1 MANQIVNAAP
11 MVVEYGTQDLSTR
24 QPPRVPE
31 AIPQHLPKFYLFTQ
45 KGPKAPQ
52 LCSGAE
58 RDRLFGSASFD
69 YRGKFSNHQTVFANL
84 ANAQGNACMIQ
95 RLFPTDMGPKSN
107 IIAWLDVLPTTVD
120 LYRRNSD
127 GSIYLDALNQPEV
140 IGTTT
145 GHKVKWVFTNRN
157 TVADQT
163 TQFGLAAISAGDQID
178 VTAGVQSQ
186 RYPMFELEVSSEG
199 EWGNNSGLRLW
210 APTVKTVS
218 AMPNKMMV
226 AEKAYPYYIS
236 VVERAD
242 VQSSAA
248 VVPTLFGEQRLMVTL
263 KENVIDP
270 LTDRSMNLNEVF
282 LNSYQNLTDARYPKL
297 FGNFGKFHIYQ
308 ANLELLLGQF
318 HAAEVTHIDG
328 FSDFTSNAADK
339 HLFNIVSGVSSQN
352 VKYHSFTFIDDTT
365 STRLSEV
372 TNVYAK
378 GGSDGIMNNTVHAS
392 LTSAEALRYLNPND
406 ELMDLAYH
414 VESIVYDSGFP
425 LQTKK
430 DLCSIM
436 AVRKDTFVVVGT
448 HTAGERALIQSEEQ
462 SVAIAL
468 RTHMQ
473 MYPESDYFGTPVAR
487 GMIMGCSGVLRNS
500 QYTDRLPMTG
510 EVLIKS
516 AKYMGAADGR
526 WKNGFHFD
534 GAPGSV
540 IDNFTD
546 INITWVSASVRNR
559 FWDVGLNW
567 VLTYDRSSYFFPA
580 LKTVYDNDT
589 SVLNSYFTAMACAQL
604 NKVANSVWRQF
615 SGVSH
620 LTNTQL
626 ASRVNDAVTARVQGK
641 FDGRFVIQPDALF
654 TDMDEVRGFSWTLP
668 IKLYAPSMKTV
679 MTTYVQAYRISDL
692 PAA

>member
-145 GHKVKWVFTNRN
+145 GHKVKWVFTNRT

-186 RYPMFELEVSSEG
+186 RYPMFELEVSTEG

-236 VVERAD
+236 VVERVDA
-242 VQSSAA
+242 QSSAA

-270 LTDRSMNLNEVF
+270 LTDRSMNLTEVF

-297 FGNFGKFHIYQ
+297 FGNFGKLHVYQ

-318 HAAEVTHIDG
+318 HAAEVAHIDG
-328 FSDFTSNAADK
+328 FSDFTANTADK

-378 GGSDGIMNNTVHAS
+378 GGSDGTMNNTVHAA

-436 AVRKDTFVVVGT
+436 AVRKDTFVAVGT
-448 HTAGERALIQSEEQ
+448 HTAGERALTQSEEQ

-473 MYPESDYFGTPVAR
+473 MYPESDYFGTPVSR

-546 INITWVSASVRNR
+546 INITWVPASVRNR

-567 VLTYDRSSYFFPA
+567 VLTYDRKSYFFPA

>member
-145 GHKVKWVFTNRN
+145 GHKVKWVFTNRT

-163 TQFGLAAISAGDQID
+163 TQFGLATISAGDQID

-242 VQSSAA
+242 AQSSAA

-297 FGNFGKFHIYQ
+297 FGNFGKLHIYQ

-318 HAAEVTHIDG
+318 HAAEVAHIDG
-328 FSDFTSNAADK
+328 FSDFTANTADK

-352 VKYHSFTFIDDTT
+352 VKYHSFTFIDDTS

-378 GGSDGIMNNTVHAS
+378 GGSDGTMNNTVHAA

-436 AVRKDTFVVVGT
+436 AVRKDTFVAVGT
-448 HTAGERALIQSEEQ
+448 HTAGERALTQSEEQ

-473 MYPESDYFGTPVAR
+473 MYPESDYFGTPVSR

-567 VLTYDRSSYFFPA
+567 VLTYDRDSYFFPA

>member
-95 RLFPTDMGPKSN
+95 RLFPTDMGSKSN

>member
-58 RDRLFGSASFD
+58 RDRLFGTASFD

-163 TQFGLAAISAGDQID
+163 TQFGSAAISAGDQID

-318 HAAEVTHIDG
+318 HAAEVAHIDG
-328 FSDFTSNAADK
+328 FSDFTANTADK

-378 GGSDGIMNNTVHAS
+378 GGSDGIMNNTAHAS

-448 HTAGERALIQSEEQ
+448 HTAGERALTQSEEQ

-567 VLTYDRSSYFFPA
+567 VLTYDRKSYFFPA

-615 SGVSH
+615 TGVSH

-668 IKLYAPSMKTV
+668 IKLYASSMKTV

-692 PAA
+692 PTA

>member
-145 GHKVKWVFTNRN
+145 GHKVKWVFTNRT

-163 TQFGLAAISAGDQID
+163 TQFGLATISAGDQID

-242 VQSSAA
+242 AQSSAA

-297 FGNFGKFHIYQ
+297 FGNFGKLHIYQ

-318 HAAEVTHIDG
+318 HAAEVAHIDG
-328 FSDFTSNAADK
+328 FSDFTANTADK

-352 VKYHSFTFIDDTT
+352 VKYHSFTFIDDTS

-378 GGSDGIMNNTVHAS
+378 GGSDGTMNNTVHAA

-436 AVRKDTFVVVGT
+436 AVRKDTFVAVGT
-448 HTAGERALIQSEEQ
+448 HTAGERALTQSEEQ

-473 MYPESDYFGTPVAR
+473 MYPESDYFGTPVSR

-510 EVLIKS
+510 EILIKS

>member
-58 RDRLFGSASFD
+58 RDRLFGTASFD

-282 LNSYQNLTDARYPKL
+282 LSSYQNLTDARYPKL

-448 HTAGERALIQSEEQ
+448 HTAGERALTQSEEQ

-567 VLTYDRSSYFFPA
+567 VLTYDRKSYFFPA

-615 SGVSH
+615 TGVSH

-668 IKLYAPSMKTV
+668 IKLYASSMKTV

-692 PAA
+692 PTA

>member
-95 RLFPTDMGPKSN
+95 RLFPTDMGPRSN

-145 GHKVKWVFTNRN
+145 GHKVKWVFTNRT

-163 TQFGLAAISAGDQID
+163 TQFGLATISAGDQID

-242 VQSSAA
+242 AQSSAA

-297 FGNFGKFHIYQ
+297 FGNFGKLHIYQ

-318 HAAEVTHIDG
+318 HAAEVAHIDG
-328 FSDFTSNAADK
+328 FSDFTANTADK

-352 VKYHSFTFIDDTT
+352 VKYHSFTFIDDTS

-378 GGSDGIMNNTVHAS
+378 GGSDGTMNNTVHAA

-436 AVRKDTFVVVGT
+436 AVRKDTFVAVGT
-448 HTAGERALIQSEEQ
+448 HTAGERALTQSEEQ

-473 MYPESDYFGTPVAR
+473 MYPESDYFGTPVSR